1 MAMTQRAC
9 AWVLAPVVAL
19 SGVLVLLLG
28 SPSSASAADEDTL
41 HLVTLA
47 GGGVGARTGQDAALA
62 RELIRR
68 RQDRTLGA
76 VGADEPVYRW
86 SDALNGY
93 AVRLTPAQ
101 AAELEAAPDVLT
113 VEPATRRPLAAAPA
127 APVSPVSPVSPGSA
141 YATGRGG
148 QGVVVGLVDSGLHPE
163 GPLFSS
169 TPGLGA
175 RPRDFDGECT
185 TGADWPRRAC
195 NGKVLAAQYFVAGF
209 GESHLRSSARVSPRD
224 DVGHGTQVASIAAGN
239 AGVSVDLAGED
250 GGTYS
255 GVAPRARLAVYKAC
269 WTAPDPADD
278 GCSTADLVAAID
290 AAVGDGVDVLNV
302 SVTGT
307 GELDTVERALLG
319 AAEADVVVVT
329 AAGNQG
335 GTAGHASP
343 WVTTVGSSAGVPR
356 RGRVVLT
363 DDGPDL
369 EGAMLSR
376 RRGPTTRILLAG
388 DAAAPGRSRSDARV
402 CRPGSL
408 DSAQVSDA
416 IVVCAR
422 GGSLG
427 RIDKSH
433 AVDRADGAGM
443 VLTNGADGPGGTVAD
458 LHAVP
463 TVHLDREAS
472 AELRSWLADHP
483 GARARLRPVID
494 AERVARV
501 AAWSPSGDPA
511 GPVAKPDLVAPARG
525 ILGGVPPEV
534 RSTRWEFLTG
544 SSAASA
550 QVSGL
555 AAVVRSRRDW
565 SAAEVRS
572 ALSTVAE
579 PIRARVLRAGAGEA
593 TTRAPR
599 AGLTFPVGAGAYRA
613 YVRGRLASRSLNTP
627 SVALGDRHGVVRR
640 TVVNRSGER
649 RTWQSVVRGIER
661 HDVQVRPASFTLA
674 PGESQRIRVR
684 ASGPDVVHPVDDGM
698 ILLRAPGVPDTRVPI
713 LLGR

>member
-1 MAMTQRAC
+1 MARTQRAC

-19 SGVLVLLLG
+19 GGVLVLLLG
-28 SPSSASAADEDTL
+28 SPTSASAADQDSL

-47 GGGVGARTGQDAALA
+47 GAGVGARTGQDAALA
-62 RELIRR
+62 RELIGR
-68 RQDRTLGA
+68 RQDRTLRV
-76 VGADEPVYRW
+76 VGAEEPVYRW

-93 AVRLTPAQ
+93 AVRLTPGQ
-101 AAELEAAPDVLT
+101 AADLEADPEVLA

-127 APVSPVSPVSPGSA
+127 APVSPDSA

-148 QGVVVGLVDSGLHPE
+148 RGVVVGVVDSGLHPE
-163 GPLFSS
+163 GPLFSA
-169 TPGLGA
+169 TPALGA
-175 RPRDFDGECT
+175 RPRHFDGECT
-185 TGADWPRRAC
+185 TGPDWPRRAC

-209 GESHLRSSARVSPRD
+209 GEGHLRSSARVSPRD

-269 WTAPDPADD
+269 WTAPDPAED

-290 AAVGDGVDVLNV
+290 AAVGDGVDVLNL

-329 AAGNQG
+329 AAGNRG
-335 GTAGHASP
+335 GTAGHVSP

-363 DDGPDL
+363 DGPDL

-376 RRGPTTRILLAG
+376 RRGPASRILLAA
-388 DAAAPGRSRSDARV
+388 DVAAPGRSRADARV

-408 DSAQVSDA
+408 DSARVSDA

-422 GGSLG
+422 GGGLG

-443 VLTNGADGPGGTVAD
+443 VLTNGPGGPGGTVAD

-463 TVHLDREAS
+463 TVHLDRESS

-483 GARARLRPVID
+483 DARARLRPVTD
-494 AERVARV
+494 AGRVARV
-501 AAWSPSGDPA
+501 PAWSPSGDPA
-511 GPVAKPDLVAPARG
+511 GPVVKPDLVAPARG
-525 ILGGVPPEV
+525 ILGAVPPEV

-544 SSAASA
+544 SSAAAA
-550 QVSGL
+550 QASGL

-565 SAAEVRS
+565 PAAEVRS

-579 PIRARVLRAGAGEA
+579 PIRARALRAGAGEA

-599 AGLTFPVGAGAYRA
+599 AGLTFPVGTGAYRD
-613 YVRGRLASRSLNTP
+613 YLRGRLPSRALNTP

-640 TVVNRSGER
+640 TVVNRSGKR
-649 RTWQSVVRGIER
+649 RTWQPVVRGIER
-661 HDVQVRPASFTLA
+661 HDVQVQPASFTLA
-674 PGESQRIRVR
+674 PGQSQRIRVR
-684 ASGPDVVHPVDDGM
+684 VSGPDVVHPVDDGM
-698 ILLRAPGVPDTRVPI
+698 LLLRAPGVPDTRVPI